1 MMLIVR
7 AGTSIDYQSR
17 LLGKSRV
24 GFVRVSLKA
33 IECVLLRL
41 RLDAFMKNVPCG
53 LLAKRRRAKL
63 EAEFDSSDDI

>member
-17 LLGKSRV
+17 LLGKNRV
-24 GFVRVSLKA
+24 GFVRVSLKTA
-33 IECVLLRL
+33 ECVLLRL
-41 RLDAFMKNVPCG
+41 RLDAFIKNVPCG

-63 EAEFDSSDDI
+63 EAELDSTDDI